1 MTCTVNVGLDAT
13 PSTIGVDMR
22 GDDEAARI
30 SEAVKGRNISET
42 TFLATDY
49 LNHFNEIIMLLE
61 LIPDMPDC
69 LEDAKCWEPKTYP
82 EHFRDSGFSDAELAI
97 LAYEHAPA
105 QYRTPFD
112 ETIAHLN
119 AVVAEGLVRIETA
132 VADGETDRL
141 QVMADQVCSQLRRLS
156 DVANGIIHGFGSTVD
171 QGEIDAFFA
180 G

>member
-1 MTCTVNVGLDAT
+1 MTCSTDVGLDAGSMT
-13 PSTIGVDMR
+13 VGSD
-22 GDDEAARI
+22 GDGGEFARI
-30 SEAVKGRNISET
+30 AAAVKGRNISET

-49 LNHFNEIIMLLE
+49 LNHFNEIIMLVE

-69 LEDAKCWEPKTYP
+69 LEDAKCWAPKTYP
-82 EHFRDSGFSDAELAI
+82 EHFRDSGFSDADLAI

-105 QYRTPFD
+105 RYRQPFD

-119 AVVAEGLVRIETA
+119 AVVAEGLIRIEAA
-132 VADGETDRL
+132 VEGGESDRL
-141 QVMADQVCSQLRRLS
+141 QLMADQVCGQLRRLS

-171 QGEIDAFFA
+171 QSEVDAFFA